1 MRKSYTGKHPIHAS
15 ALRWY
20 GLSRPMNCKTSFLG
34 TNIFL
39 ASLLAAGLV
48 CGCKTTSH
56 DRSAAA
62 AVGLQAASAEVQAES
77 QALDATIAALDDLVQ
92 RPVGDLRMQ
101 FRAYRASLNRFI
113 AAVDRTEATG
123 NKMREKNA
131 AYMKAWDEQLAAM
144 TFEHIRESS
153 EARKTEVSGQLDQID
168 TRYAETHTAVEPLA
182 AYLEDIRRAL
192 DADLTLAGLEAV
204 KPIVM
209 NAGENAAKVRTAL
222 AKLSEELTNSS
233 SRMSSI
239 LVQTVSTQPQ
249 PTVVG
254 RP

>member
-1 MRKSYTGKHPIHAS
+1 
-15 ALRWY
+15 
-20 GLSRPMNCKTSFLG
+20 MNCNFSFWRLK
-34 TNIFL
+34 ILL

-62 AVGLQAASAEVQAES
+62 AVSLQAASAEVQAES
-77 QALDATIAALDDLVQ
+77 QALDATISALDDLVQ

-101 FRAYRASLNRFI
+101 FRAYGASLNRFI
-113 AAVDRTEATG
+113 GAVNRTETTG
-123 NKMREKNA
+123 GKMREKNA
-131 AYMKAWDEQLAAM
+131 AYMKAWDEQLALM
-144 TFEHIRESS
+144 TFEHIRQSS
-153 EARKTEVSGQLDQID
+153 EARKAEVSGQLEQLD

-204 KPIVM
+204 KPIVT
-209 NAGENAAKVRTAL
+209 NAGENATKVRTAL
-222 AKLSEELTNSS
+222 AKLSEELSNSS
-233 SRMSSI
+233 NRMSSI
-239 LVQTVSTQPQ
+239 VAQSAPAQPE
-249 PTVVG
+249 PALAG